1 MMRIS
6 YFLLLLATLGFLS
19 CNRTPKAI
27 DPASAQA
34 VKAQLDI
41 LQDSVEARWS
51 EMQTSDDTK
60 LRDTNRLLREL
71 TAQPNVSR
79 QQLASLQYA
88 NDRLTRRR
96 YTRQTMAESARI
108 DAYDTAQDS
117 LLRVVYALVPTQ
129 PEPGSAVAQLTTQIQ
144 TADTNLISYRVRYD
158 EAATRFNNYLQVHAA
173 ELEQLGGKYATLKPL
188 PLFTLQY

>member
-1 MMRIS
+1 MMRLS
-6 YFLLLLATLGFLS
+6 SFLLLLVTVSFLS

-34 VKAQLDI
+34 VKVQLDI

-51 EMQTSDDTK
+51 EMQTSDDAK

-71 TAQPNVSR
+71 TAQPNASR

-88 NDRLTRRR
+88 NDRLSRLR
-96 YTRQTMAESARI
+96 YNRQTMAESARI

-117 LLRVVYALVPTQ
+117 LLRVVYALVPAQ
-129 PEPGSAVAQLTTQIQ
+129 PEPGSVVAQLTTQIQ
-144 TADTNLISYRVRYD
+144 TADTDLVSYRVRYD
-158 EAATRFNNYLQVHAA
+158 EAATRFNNYLKVHAA
-173 ELEQLGGKYATLKPL
+173 ELEQLGGKYAALKPL
-188 PLFTLQY
+188 PLFTLQN